1 MPCNGDYLDATD
13 VEKHSKEVCQHLL
26 RLLKALN
33 NDAKLSSALK
43 RAVAI
48 PKAHYDAIKKG
59 AADAYGDVDNFDMHV
74 ALLCRI
80 LSNMKQTLLNKY
92 VYDGKNAECR
102 ALADW
107 WAKHQKADA
116 LQKLSKEVTEAE
128 SDKLLAVA
136 LNRLTDAELS
146 AIRSASE
153 KQINKFRSKKAKE

>member
-1 MPCNGDYLDATD
+1 M
-13 VEKHSKEVCQHLL
+13 L

-33 NDAKLSSALK
+33 NDTKLSSALK

-59 AADAYGDVDNFDMHV
+59 AAAEYGDVDNFDMHV

-102 ALADW
+102 SLADW
-107 WAKHQKADA
+107 WDRHQKADA
-116 LQKLSKEVTEAE
+116 KRRAKETSESGRAKLIASALSK
-128 SDKLLAVA
+128 
-136 LNRLTDAELS
+136 LTDVELS
-146 AIRSASE
+146 AIRAAT
-153 KQINKFRSKKAKE
+153 QKELRAITANQ